1 MLADIIFIAR
11 KECLLTHGYQ
21 FGAIFSLTQ
30 FSLHSLHLQRL
41 QTDGWEKIDE
51 SNGVVRKTVS
61 R

>member
-11 KECLLTHGYQ
+11 KEYLLTHGYQ

-30 FSLHSLHLQRL
+30 YSLHLQRL

-51 SNGVVRKTVS
+51 STGVVRKTVS